1 MIKLNKRDMELYI
14 TQGYKVADDL
24 LRDLVKDSSN
34 LTVSVNKKKI
44 IQEVKALNKKKHL
57 KDIDVDEINLYIKKL
72 KSIMD
77 KGEINIDFLY
87 ESNKV
92 SCNTLQFSS
101 NSNTVSM
108 LSVLDIFDLSDE
120 NYEYILLDFTDLLDY
135 IAFEIGYETFDEK
148 YTLKYFDSVFG
159 NTEGILYP
167 LQIDKLKEY
176 VPKNFYKELSN
187 WYLDTSVNSAYY
199 VKTNKK
205 IFNYFMQEQYKEV
218 NKKKVKYFSFDNVIK
233 SQNEYLTCV
242 ILYYILIRANS
253 SVIQCK
259 LVEIKDG
266 KIILGIGENKFNK
279 EYFKEHLS
287 DNIYINLLDRKF
299 IYTPQIIQ
307 L

>member
-199 VKTNKK
+199 VKTSKK

>member
-24 LRDLVKDSSN
+24 LRDLVNDSSN
-34 LTVSVNKKKI
+34 LLVTINKRKV

-57 KDIDVDEINLYIKKL
+57 KDIDLDEINIYIKKL

-77 KGEINIDFLY
+77 KGEINIDFSY

-92 SCNTLQFSS
+92 FCSNLQVSS
-101 NSNTVSM
+101 NSNTISM
-108 LSVLDIFDLSDE
+108 FSTFDVFDLSDE

-135 IAFEIGYETFDEK
+135 LAFEIGHETYDET

-167 LQIDKLKEY
+167 LQIDRLKEY

-187 WYLDTSVNSAYY
+187 WCIDTSVNSAYY
-199 VKTNKK
+199 VKTSKR
-205 IFNYFMQEQYKEV
+205 IFNYFMQEQYKDID
-218 NKKKVKYFSFDNVIK
+218 KRKVKYFSFDQVVK
-233 SQNEYLTCV
+233 AQNEYLTCV

-259 LVEIKDG
+259 LVEVKDG
-266 KIILGIGENKFNK
+266 KIILGVGENKFNK

-287 DNIYINLLDRKF
+287 DGIYINLLDRKF
-299 IYTPQIIQ
+299 VYTPQVIQ

>member
-24 LRDLVKDSSN
+24 LKDLVSDSSN
-34 LTVSVNKKKI
+34 LTVSINKRKV

-57 KDIDVDEINLYIKKL
+57 KDINLDEVNIYIKKL

-87 ESNKV
+87 ESNKIFC
-92 SCNTLQFSS
+92 SNLQFSS
-101 NSNTVSM
+101 DSNTVSM
-108 LSVLDIFDLSDE
+108 FSALDIFDLSDA

-135 IAFEIGYETFDEK
+135 LAFEIGHETYDEK
-148 YTLKYFDSVFG
+148 YTLKYFDSIFG
-159 NTEGILYP
+159 NTEGVLYP
-167 LQIDKLKEY
+167 LQIDRLKEY

-187 WYLDTSVNSAYY
+187 WYIDTSINSAYY
-199 VKTNKK
+199 VKTSKK
-205 IFNYFMQEQYKEV
+205 IFNYFMQEQYK
-218 NKKKVKYFSFDNVIK
+218 NIDKKKVRYFSFDKVVK
-233 SQNEYLTCV
+233 AQNEYLTCV

-287 DNIYINLLDRKF
+287 DDIYINLLDRKF
-299 IYTPQIIQ
+299 IYTPQVVQ

>member
-24 LRDLVKDSSN
+24 LKDLVNDSSH
-34 LTVSVNKKKI
+34 LTVTIDKKKV

-57 KDIDVDEINLYIKKL
+57 EKIDLDDINIYIKKL

-87 ESNKV
+87 EANKV
-92 SCNTLQFSS
+92 FCNNLQFSS
-101 NSNTVSM
+101 DLKTASM
-108 LSVLDIFDLSDE
+108 FSSLDIFDLSDK

-135 IAFEIGYETFDEK
+135 LAFEIGHETYDEK
-148 YTLKYFDSVFG
+148 YTLKYFDDIFG
-159 NTEGILYP
+159 NTEGVLYP
-167 LQIDKLKEY
+167 LQIDRLKKY

-187 WYLDTSVNSAYY
+187 WCIDTSVNSAYY
-199 VKTNKK
+199 VKTSKR
-205 IFNYFMQEQYKEV
+205 IFNYFMQEQYKDID
-218 NKKKVKYFSFDNVIK
+218 KKKVKYFEFESVIK

-279 EYFKEHLS
+279 EYFKEHLN
-287 DNIYINLLDRKF
+287 DDIYINLLDRKF
-299 IYTPQIIQ
+299 VYKPQVVQ